1 MQHRTIR
8 GSILYTSRKPE
19 RLGQERGREEFT
31 MTRHSDGKLTIRA
44 LCEIE
49 EPAPTVLRDVIYSLD
64 ENDRPMDCHVR
75 LTVGDRF
82 MGSGWFR
89 MAPGV
94 IECESFSPTI
104 GRISQ
109 SVPVVGDYDGFGTH
123 PIIGDAYM
131 TRCMD
136 LSRGPHK
143 RQIRAF
149 LPSPD
154 HRGATPPLVAESRL
168 YLEYVGEETVS
179 VAAGTFACRH
189 FRFSDEDG
197 GMAGANGAAHPVYD
211 VWVTADDDSLFVQ
224 GGVGGYMQ
232 TWYELVRLDR

>member
-8 GSILYTSRKPE
+8 GHIRYTSRKPD
-19 RLGQERGREEFT
+19 RVGQERGREYFT
-31 MTRHSDGKLTIRA
+31 MTRHTDGKLTIRA
-44 LCEIE
+44 QCEIE

-75 LTVGDRF
+75 LTIGDTF

-89 MAPGV
+89 MSPDL
-94 IECESFSPTI
+94 IECESYGPTI
-104 GRISQ
+104 GRVSQ
-109 SVPVVGDYDGFGTH
+109 KVAVDGHYDGFGTH

-143 RQIRAF
+143 REIRAF

-154 HRGATPPLVAESRL
+154 HRGATPPLIAESRL
-168 YLEYVGEETVS
+168 YLEYVGEETVT
-179 VAAGTFACRH
+179 VEAGTFECRH

-197 GMAGANGAAHPVYD
+197 GMATAHGAHPVYE
-211 VWVTADDDSLFVQ
+211 VWVTKDEDSIFVK
-224 GGVGGYMQ
+224 GGVAGYMM
-232 TWYELVRLDR
+232 TWYELVSLER